1 MEQSKPVPMY
11 NPQQLKL
18 NGLKKPATQKKGAGF
33 IPVEDG
39 FITTA
44 GNAERGAKWGN
55 SPSNYPIA
63 PPLATSTMMM
73 YKKTQ

>member
-11 NPQQLKL
+11 NPQQLNL
-18 NGLKKPATQKKGAGF
+18 NSLKKPATQKKGAGF

-55 SPSNYPIA
+55 SPSQLPHST
-63 PPLATSTMMM
+63 PPCNFDHDDV
-73 YKKTQ
+73 